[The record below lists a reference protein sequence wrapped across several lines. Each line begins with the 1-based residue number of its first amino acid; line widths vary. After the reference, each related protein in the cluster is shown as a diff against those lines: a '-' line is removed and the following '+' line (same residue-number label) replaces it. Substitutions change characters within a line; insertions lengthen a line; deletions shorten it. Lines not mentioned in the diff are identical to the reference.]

1 MSDIKIEI
9 VRKYRYLLKKC
20 RNIVSSD
27 DINLVRRAF
36 DLALQNKEIDNEE
49 DNQRE
54 MIKSLDIG
62 LIIVEEIGLGR
73 SSIICSLIYT
83 VVVES
88 SIPIKKIESLFGG
101 TVASIIDGLIRV
113 SNVYANHKIVYSDN
127 FRKLLLSFAEDI
139 RVQLIFLSQKLYE
152 IRNADSLSDPER
164 SDLAKEIEFLY
175 VPFAHRLGL
184 YTLKS
189 EMEDRVLKIL
199 QPEIYNDIER
209 KLAESSDEREK
220 YIKKFV
226 DPLSQTLKEE
236 GLNFKI
242 KARTKSVASI
252 LNKMKKKQVE
262 FEEVYDIFAIRII
275 LDSEGKKEKM
285 DCWRVYSVVSDM
297 YVSNPN
303 RLRDWISVPKA
314 NGYESLQTT
323 VVGPEKKWVEIQIRT
338 IRMDEVA
345 EKGFAA
351 HWKYKGGQ
359 SEKTTEKWL
368 SDLREV
374 LEGSESEG
382 FDLMDNF
389 KVDLFNKEVY
399 VFTPN
404 GELRQLPVGAT
415 IIDFAYSI
423 HTHLGDK
430 CVGGKVNQKNVPL
443 RYVLKNGD
451 TVSVITSNNQQPNS
465 DWLNHV
471 VTTKAKNKIR
481 QILKEEQYKVAEV
494 GKEALARRLNNWKLD
509 NNDEMIRKLMSHYKF
524 KLAVD
529 LYAAIS
535 NEEIEFARIKEILT
549 QEEEVKEFEDV
560 ESNTL
565 HSSKVDLDVLVIDDK
580 LSNVDYKYASCCNP
594 VFGDDVIGFVSIGD
608 GIKIHR
614 RNCKNAL
621 DLASRYPYRI
631 VNAKWTNEGN
641 SFYQAVLLILGNDE
655 IGLVSNISTLIS
667 KDFRVQMRSIS
678 VSTDSGFF
686 EGKISLL
693 INNTNHLNNLIINIK
708 NIKGVTKVSR
718 YDTVEE

>member
-1 MSDIKIEI
+1 MSDVSFEI
-9 VRKYRYLLKKC
+9 VQKYRHLLKKC
-20 RNIVSSD
+20 RNIVSSE
-27 DINLVRRAF
+27 DINLVRKAF
-36 DLALQNKEIDNEE
+36 DLAIQNKTKDNEE
-49 DNQRE
+49 LNHQE
-54 MIKSLDIG
+54 MLKSLDIG

-88 SIPIKKIESLFGG
+88 SIPIKKIDSLFGG
-101 TVASIIDGLIRV
+101 TVAKIIGGLIRV
-113 SNVYANHKIVYSDN
+113 ADVYANHQIVYSEN

-139 RVQLIFLSQKLYE
+139 RVQLIMLAQKLYE
-152 IRNADSLSDPER
+152 IRNSDDLSDKDR
-164 SDLAKEIEFLY
+164 LALAKEIEFLY

-184 YTLKS
+184 YAIKS

-199 QPEIYNDIER
+199 QPRIYNEIER
-209 KLAESSDEREK
+209 KLAESSEEREI

-226 DPLSQTLKEE
+226 DPLSKALEEE
-236 GLNFKI
+236 GLKFKI

-275 LDSEGKKEKM
+275 LDSEEKKEKM

-297 YVSNPN
+297 YVTNPN

-323 VVGPEKKWVEIQIRT
+323 VVGPDEKWVEIQIRT
-338 IRMDEVA
+338 VRMDEVA

-359 SEKTTEKWL
+359 SEKNTEKWL
-368 SDLREV
+368 ADLREI
-374 LEGSESEG
+374 LESADSEG

-389 KVDLFNKEVY
+389 KVDIYNKEVY

-404 GELRQLPVGAT
+404 GELKQLPSGAT

-423 HTHLGDK
+423 HTQLGDK

-451 TVSVITSNNQQPNS
+451 TVSVLTSNNQQPNS

-494 GKEALARRLNNWKLD
+494 GKEALGRRLKNWKID
-509 NNDEMIRKLMSHYKF
+509 NNDELIRKLMSHYKY

-529 LYAAIS
+529 LYAAIA
-535 NEEIEFARIKEILT
+535 NEEIDFTRIKEIIT
-549 QEEEVKEFEDV
+549 HEDQVKGIEDFDMIAIT
-560 ESNTL
+560 SN
-565 HSSKVDLDVLVIDDK
+565 KVDSDVLVIDDK
-580 LSNVDYKYASCCNP
+580 ISNVDYKYASCCNP
-594 VFGDDVIGFVSIGD
+594 VFGDEVIGFVSIGD

-614 RNCKNAL
+614 KNCKNAL
-621 DLASRYPYRI
+621 DLINRYPYRI
-631 VNAKWTNEGN
+631 VEAKWTSEGN
-641 SFYQAVLLILGNDE
+641 SSYQAVLLIQGKDE
-655 IGLVSNISTLIS
+655 MGLVSNISTVIT

-678 VSTDSGFF
+678 IATDSGFF
-686 EGKISLL
+686 EGKINVL
-693 INNTNHLNNLIINIK
+693 INNSDHLNNLIMKIK
-708 NIKGVTKVSR
+708 NIKGVTRVVR